1 MSSVDWPGPD
11 IFAPENIDGEIR
23 ELNESILS
31 RLAAAPDIWSFSLPE
46 IRKARAAGRGSFP
59 LPAPDRHAIE
69 QTIVGDDGH
78 PIGLRILHP
87 LTRAPR
93 GTYLHFH
100 GGGWVMGTARENDLR
115 LRRLVEVTGFSAVSV
130 DYRLAPEHP
139 FPAAIDDCL
148 TAALWLVGEGGSEF
162 DRSVLAIGGESAGAH
177 LTVATLVALRD
188 RYQLTP
194 FSAAN
199 LTAGCFDLSL
209 TPSVRNWGSDKLIL
223 NTRDV
228 EKFVENF
235 VPATIDRRDPA
246 VSPLFADLADM
257 PPALFSCGTA
267 DLLIDDTLF
276 MAARWLAAGNTAE
289 IDIAPGGCHVF
300 QSFETKLAEA
310 SRERIETFLNS
321 RIDAALAT

>member
-1 MSSVDWPGPD
+1 MRSMDWPGPE
-11 IFAPENIDGEIR
+11 IFAPESIDEETR
-23 ELNESILS
+23 ALNESILA

-59 LPAPDRHAIE
+59 LPPPDSHTIE
-69 QTIVGDDGH
+69 LTIEGDDGN
-78 PIGLRILHP
+78 PIGLRVMHP

-100 GGGWVMGTARENDLR
+100 GGGWVMGTARENDVR
-115 LRRLVEVTGFSAVSV
+115 LRRLVEVTGLSAISV

-148 TAALWLVGEGGSEF
+148 TAALWLNGEGGADFE
-162 DRSVLAIGGESAGAH
+162 RSVLVIGGESAGAH
-177 LTVATLVALRD
+177 LAVAVLIALRD
-188 RYQLTP
+188 RYRLTP
-194 FSAAN
+194 FAAAN

-209 TPSVRNWGSDKLIL
+209 TPSVRNWGTDKLIL

-228 EKFVENF
+228 EKFVEHF
-235 VPATIDRRDPA
+235 VPTTVDRRDPA
-246 VSPLFADLADM
+246 VSPLYADLTDM

-276 MAARWLAAGNTAE
+276 MASRWLAAGNLTE

-300 QSFETKLAEA
+300 QSFETRLAEA
-310 SRERIETFLNS
+310 SHARIETFINS
-321 RIDAALAT
+321 RIDAVLSR